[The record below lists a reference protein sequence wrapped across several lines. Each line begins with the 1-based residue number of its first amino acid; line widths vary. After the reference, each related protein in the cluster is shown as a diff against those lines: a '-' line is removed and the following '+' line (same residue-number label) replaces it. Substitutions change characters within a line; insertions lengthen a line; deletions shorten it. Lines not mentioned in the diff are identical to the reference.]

1 MSNSAKRRLPRAAF
15 VPLVALA
22 TYVTVGAIALVP
34 DRGDDFQRLYV
45 SATSWAHGGNPYAI
59 VIADTPNLNHP
70 LLLPLLWLFTVGSEH
85 AGFIVWSVTS
95 LVLFAACVPAI
106 SRHARIAPVDLMAL
120 ILASTGSFLALVYGQ
135 VTFVLMAI
143 FTAAWCADRK
153 GASTSAGAML
163 GLLSVLK
170 PFYGLFG
177 LYLLWRREWRAFT
190 AYAGVFVAGTLAGWA
205 VVGTAGFFEW
215 VARLREVQWRW
226 HIYNASAWGV
236 GDRLFTV
243 QPFFRATGWTPLVE
257 SPQLARITTLL
268 ILLAVAGVLWWAV
281 SKTDIDRSYALIG
294 LACLLISPLGWLYY
308 LPAFLGPVIVVLGA
322 RPSRWLW
329 PIVAIGVWPYLFL
342 VSRTYGKFGT
352 LLVGQWALATVGGLF
367 LLVAFSPRIVG
378 AVSTAPFESRQH

>member
-1 MSNSAKRRLPRAAF
+1 MTDPVMRRLPRAIF

-22 TYVTVGAIALVP
+22 TYFTVGAVALVP

-45 SATSWAHGGNPYAI
+45 SATSWAHGGNPYEI

-70 LLLPLLWLFTVGSEH
+70 LLLPFLWLFTFGSVH
-85 AGFIVWSVTS
+85 AGFIAWSVMS
-95 LVLFAACVPAI
+95 LVLFVACVPAI

-120 ILASTGSFLALVYGQ
+120 LLASTGSFLTLVFGQ
-135 VTFVLMAI
+135 VSFVLMAI

-153 GASTSAGAML
+153 RASTRAGAML

-177 LYLLWRREWRAFT
+177 LYLLWRREWRAFI
-190 AYAGVFVAGTLAGWA
+190 AYAGLFVAGTLAGWI
-205 VVGTAGFFEW
+205 VVGTTDLLEW
-215 VARLREVQWRW
+215 LARLREVQWRW

-257 SPQLARITTLL
+257 SPQLARITTLV
-268 ILLAVAGVLWWAV
+268 ILLAVVSVLWWAV

-294 LACLLISPLGWLYY
+294 LSCLLISPLGWLYY
-308 LPAFLGPVIVVLGA
+308 LPAFLGPVIVVIGA
-322 RPSRWLW
+322 RPSRWIW
-329 PIVAIGVWPYLFL
+329 PIIAIGVCPYLFL
-342 VSRTYGKFGT
+342 VSRSYGKLGT
-352 LLVGQWALATVGGLF
+352 LVVGQWAFAVVAGLF
-367 LLVAFSPRIVG
+367 LLVAASP
-378 AVSTAPFESRQH
+378 STELPR